1 MLKINKLISTSAV
14 DHAAEEL
21 KKYLRMMMPECGD
34 IRISYSPEAEDG
46 FRLGLMQDIGLD
58 VSDAKDTELDDILYI
73 DCDTEG
79 GIIAGSNPRSV
90 LLAVYEY
97 LRQNGCRW
105 LMPGVDGEYIPM
117 QDIKPVKY
125 RHKPS
130 MRYRGWC
137 NEGAE
142 YQQCMIDAIDFAPKV
157 GMNVF
162 MMEFRIP
169 TSYYNRYYNHQH
181 NDDNRPAEPV
191 TFDTILQWKRQCEAE
206 IAKRGL
212 QFHDIG
218 HGWCTDPFGIDSS
231 VRNAKGANDA
241 ALTEKQRSFLALVN
255 GERKLVNDT
264 PNYTNFCMSN
274 PEAQRLFVS
283 YVADYAENHTNADFL
298 HVWLGDVLNAHCECD
313 DCKKKIPSDWYVIL
327 LNMLDEELTRRN
339 LKTRIVFIM
348 YVDTLWAPLAEKL
361 NSSDRF
367 TLLFAPIS
375 RKYTESIP
383 EKHKYVGTDPFVL
396 NKLKTPSSLDGV
408 FSFLDDWQSAFWQG
422 SNIAY
427 EYHFWRHQ
435 YYDPSGLKLSRIIN
449 ADVKGYLSNGVDGI
463 IQDGSQRSFFPNGF
477 AFYTYAR
484 TMFDK
489 SLTYD
494 QLAEDYFSHAY
505 GDGWRDIYTYLEKLS
520 NVFDAS
526 YASGHNSAD
535 PNVNPYYNPEV
546 AKQMN
551 GIESVLTEGESVC
564 RAHYNSDYRVQTV
577 SVRLLE
583 FHIEYCRLLANA
595 LIKKAC
601 GDDVGASEAQNVL
614 RRETGKREVEFQPY
628 FDHTLIMYSF
638 SNLFATRSKGEV
650 QIYRLDN

>member
-1 MLKINKLISTSAV
+1 MLSINKITQNHV
-14 DHAAEEL
+14 IDFAAEEL

-34 IRISYSPEAEDG
+34 IKIAYNPLATDG
-46 FRLGLMQDIGLD
+46 FRLGLMSDFGLD
-58 VSDAKDTELDDILYI
+58 TSDALDTELDDILYI
-73 DCDTEG
+73 DCDECG

-90 LLAVYEY
+90 LLSVYEY

-125 RHKPS
+125 RHTPS

-162 MMEFRIP
+162 MLEFRIP
-169 TSYYNRYYNHQH
+169 TSYYNRYYDHLH
-181 NDDNRPAEPV
+181 NDDNRPPEHV
-191 TFDTILQWKRQCEAE
+191 TFNTILQWKRQCETE

-218 HGWCTDPFGIDSS
+218 HGWTMDPFGIDSS
-231 VRNAKGANDA
+231 LRNNNGANDA
-241 ALTEKQRSFLALVN
+241 ALTENQRSFIALVN
-255 GERKLVNDT
+255 GERKLIGDT

-274 PEAQRLFVS
+274 PEAQRLFAS
-283 YVADYAENHTNADFL
+283 YVADYAQNHANVDFL
-298 HVWLGDVLNAHCECD
+298 HVWLGDALNAHCECEG
-313 DCKKKIPSDWYVIL
+313 CKKKTPSDWYVIL
-327 LNMLDEELTRRN
+327 LNMIDEELTRRN
-339 LKTRIVFIM
+339 LKMRIVFIM
-348 YVDTLWAPLAEKL
+348 YVDTLWAPLTEKL
-361 NSSDRF
+361 SSPDRF

-375 RKYTESIP
+375 RIYTESIP
-383 EKHKYVGTDPFVL
+383 EKHTHIATDPFVL

-408 FSFLDDWQSAFWQG
+408 FSFLDDWQEKFWQG

-489 SLTYD
+489 SLTYE
-494 QLAEDYFSHAY
+494 QLEEDYFSHAY
-505 GDGWRDIYTYLEKLS
+505 GNGWKEIVAYLDKLS

-526 YASGHNSAD
+526 YASGRNSQD
-535 PNVNPYYNPEV
+535 PNVNAYYNPAV
-546 AKQMN
+546 ARQMN
-551 GIESVLTEGESVC
+551 GIEPVLAEGEAVC
-564 RAHYNSDYRVQTV
+564 KAHYNSDYRVQTV
-577 SVRLLE
+577 SIRLLE
-583 FHIEYCRLLANA
+583 FHVEYCRLLASA

-601 GDDVGASEAQNVL
+601 GDDDGASKAQNVF
-614 RRETGKREVEFQPY
+614 RRETGKREAEFQPY
-628 FDHTLIMYSF
+628 FDHTLVMYSF
-638 SNLFATRSKGEV
+638 TNLFAARCKGEV